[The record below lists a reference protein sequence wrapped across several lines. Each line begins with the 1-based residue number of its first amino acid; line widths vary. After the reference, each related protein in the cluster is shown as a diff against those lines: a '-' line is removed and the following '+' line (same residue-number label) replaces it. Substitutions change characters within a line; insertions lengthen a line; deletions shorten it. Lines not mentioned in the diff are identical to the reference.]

1 MKFGLITILTAPIIT
16 LITFVFTYSALF
28 KHTVFIDVTPPHKIV
43 FAVLITIVVYNIY
56 TALKIK
62 HLIEH
67 LIRSINEVLSNPQQS
82 FVEPESCY
90 LTEIALTEIAQLI
103 NSINQLN
110 VRIEDYKQDSDK
122 EKNSL
127 RLNTHSIIESAFDAI
142 VGINEKRQIVTW
154 NPAAEEMFG
163 YRKSEA
169 LGKTLEAL
177 IVPTHLQ
184 VMHQERVNEFYNRS
198 STKKRKVPFVMR
210 RDNLQAQRRDGT
222 CLPVEIVVIQ
232 TAREMSLVAFIRDIS
247 DKLELQKQTEHYMA
261 TLEQKVLERTRE
273 LEATQ
278 QKLEHANTLLKASQ
292 QVAIKT
298 MNIVAH
304 KDSNG

>member
-1 MKFGLITILTAPIIT
+1 MKFGLMTILTAPIIT
-16 LITFVFTYSALF
+16 LITFVFTYSILF

-67 LIRSINEVLSNPQQS
+67 LIRSINDVLSNPQQS
-82 FVEPESCY
+82 FIELESCY
-90 LTEIALTEIAQLI
+90 LTEIAQLI

-184 VMHQERVNEFYNRS
+184 VMHQERVNEFYDRS

-273 LEATQ
+273 LEVTQ
-278 QKLEHANTLLKASQ
+278 QKLEHVNTLLKASQ
-292 QVAIKT
+292 QVAINT

-304 KDSNG
+304 KDSDG